1 YALLTRALTETGRCA
16 VARWATRGSAHIVML
31 RPIGDV
37 LAMQQLHFAGEVRE
51 ATEIEVPKQELKS
64 QELTLAKQLIEQQAS
79 EKFDASAYVD
89 EVRGRI
95 EAAIQRKVEGQEISV
110 AEAPP
115 AEGAKVI
122 DLMEA
127 LRASLK
133 KTEKARASVSELG
146 PRKGPKRVEQPAKQP
161 ARTA

>member
-1 YALLTRALTETGRCA
+1 QGAGGSRQPCRRNLGIRVGRVHRSGVLRQDLLSGAGQGRRQALCAAHQGAHGNRALRRRPMGD
-16 VARWATRGSAHIVML
+16 ARQRAPSDAAPHRRRAC
-31 RPIGDV
+31 
-37 LAMQQLHFAGEVRE
+37 E

-133 KTEKARASVSELG
+133 
-146 PRKGPKRVEQPAKQP
+146 
-161 ARTA
+161 